1 MDFSKVLMR
10 CSALSCL
17 FTEPKLKAD
26 KEAGKL
32 SAAARKYLVKAYMM
46 AYWGIEPKDVE
57 TKQMAKGKNCE
68 TDAIKLL
75 ALVDNDSEYEK
86 NAERKSNEYLTG
98 ECDIEL
104 PDCIDDIKNSW
115 DAETFLPKL
124 IEPLDDDYFYQ
135 AQGYM
140 WLYEKP
146 KARIRYCLVNVPES
160 QREEAKFYLLKKYPD
175 AVTEENPEFKAAWKK
190 LESSMIFDHIP
201 PEERVITIEVARDES
216 VIEQI
221 PGKVKKAREFLAELH
236 QIHMKQKEKQINIRE
251 AGYIAFEEIK

>member
-1 MDFSKVLMR
+1 MDFSKTLIR

-17 FTEPKLKAD
+17 FTEPQKKAD
-26 KEAGKL
+26 KDAGKL
-32 SAAARKYLVKAYMM
+32 SKAARTYLVKEYMRN
-46 AYWGIEPKDVE
+46 YWGVEPKDIE
-57 TKQMAKGKNCE
+57 TKHMAKGKTAE
-68 TDAIKLL
+68 EDAIKLL
-75 ALVDNDSEYEK
+75 ALVDDNPDYNK
-86 NAERKSNEYLTG
+86 NTERKYNDYLTG

-104 PDCIDDIKNSW
+104 EDCIDDVKCSW

-124 IEPLDDDYFYQ
+124 IEPLDDNYFYQ

-140 WLYEKP
+140 WLYDKP

-201 PEERVITIEVARDES
+201 PEERVITIEVARDEE
-216 VIEQI
+216 IIAAI
-221 PGKVKKAREFLAELH
+221 PGKVEKAREFLAELH
-236 QIHMKQKEKQINIRE
+236 EIHMKQKEGQRNLSLIS
-251 AGYIAFEEIK
+251 